1 MKKFLK
7 ISAILGAL
15 ITLSA
20 CGNLKDSDLANNPTT
35 STSQKKKYQTTS
47 TNDNSYNVLLK
58 NGRYLTSPIAGLT
71 ANDNDNNVDER
82 SLESQ
87 LMNLSHNQFST
98 GKYVFQEGQ
107 ELNQATVT
115 DWLGRY
121 SKSNKQG
128 LNPEKSKKG
137 KAYSPI
143 ILDQVL
149 EQDYLTKSGSGY
161 KLGGMSLGLAL
172 NSVDYYNKKDGGAE
186 YQAKISRD
194 RQESFGK
201 EAADKIVKRIRKQ
214 KGMKNIPILIGLFSK
229 TSKDSLVGGNYFAYG
244 IANANSS
251 KINQWKT
258 VNYRSQILPVVGNE
272 KAINS
277 SDATAFSDFK
287 AAIQDYFPNISGV
300 TANVQYQNDKLS
312 QMNITVTT
320 QFYGYA
326 QVESFTRLVAS
337 SAKKYLPTN
346 APIEIKITSVNDVQA
361 LIAKNSADDGYTIHI
376 FGGE

>member
-1 MKKFLK
+1 MKKVLK
-7 ISAILGAL
+7 ITAILGVL

-35 STSQKKKYQTTS
+35 SNSQKKKYQTTS

-58 NGRYLTSPIAGLT
+58 NGKYLTSPISGLT

-82 SLESQ
+82 ALESQ

-121 SKSNKQG
+121 SKSNKEG
-128 LNPEKSKKG
+128 LNPKKAAKG
-137 KAYSPI
+137 KSYKPI
-143 ILDQVL
+143 ILDQIL
-149 EQDYLTKSGSGY
+149 EQDYLTKNGSSY
-161 KLGGMSLGLAL
+161 KLGGISLGLAL
-172 NSVDYYNKKDGGAE
+172 NSVDYYNKKDGGPE
-186 YQAKISRD
+186 YQTKISRNK
-194 RQESFGK
+194 QESFGK
-201 EAADKIVKRIRKQ
+201 EAANKIIKRIRKQ

-251 KINQWKT
+251 KINEWKT
-258 VNYRSQILPVVGNE
+258 VSYRSQILPVVGNE

-287 AAIQDYFPNISGV
+287 SAIQDYFPNISGV
-300 TANVQYQNDKLS
+300 TANVQYQNGKLS

-361 LIAKNSADDGYTIHI
+361 LIAKNSADDGYSVHI

>member
-1 MKKFLK
+1 MKKVLK
-7 ISAILGAL
+7 ITAILGVL

-35 STSQKKKYQTTS
+35 SNSQKKKYQTTS

-58 NGRYLTSPIAGLT
+58 NGKYLTSPISGLT

-82 SLESQ
+82 ALESQ

-121 SKSNKQG
+121 SKSNKEG
-128 LNPEKSKKG
+128 LNPKKAAKG
-137 KAYSPI
+137 KSYKPI
-143 ILDQVL
+143 ILDQIL
-149 EQDYLTKSGSGY
+149 EQDYLTKNGSSY
-161 KLGGMSLGLAL
+161 KLGGISLGLAL
-172 NSVDYYNKKDGGAE
+172 NSVDYYNKKDGGPE
-186 YQAKISRD
+186 YQTKISRNK
-194 RQESFGK
+194 QESFGK
-201 EAADKIVKRIRKQ
+201 EAANKIIKRIRKQ

-251 KINQWKT
+251 KINEWKT
-258 VNYRSQILPVVGNE
+258 VSYRSQILPVVGNE

-287 AAIQDYFPNISGV
+287 SAIQDYFPNISGV
-300 TANVQYQNDKLS
+300 TANVQYENDKLS
-312 QMNITVTT
+312 QMNITITT

-361 LIAKNSADDGYTIHI
+361 LIAKNSADDGYSVHI

>member
-1 MKKFLK
+1 MKKVLK
-7 ISAILGAL
+7 ITAILGVL

-35 STSQKKKYQTTS
+35 SNSQKKKYQTTS

-58 NGRYLTSPIAGLT
+58 NGKYLTSPISGLT

-82 SLESQ
+82 ALESQ

-121 SKSNKQG
+121 SKSNKEG

-143 ILDQVL
+143 ILDQIL
-149 EQDYLTKSGSGY
+149 EQDYLTKNGSSY
-161 KLGGMSLGLAL
+161 KLGGISLGLAL
-172 NSVDYYNKKDGGAE
+172 NSVDYYNKKDGGPE
-186 YQAKISRD
+186 YQTKISRNQ
-194 RQESFGK
+194 QESFGK
-201 EAADKIVKRIRKQ
+201 EVANKVIKRIRKQ

-251 KINQWKT
+251 KINEWKT
-258 VNYRSQILPVVGNE
+258 VSYRSQILPVVGNE

-287 AAIQDYFPNISGV
+287 SAIQDYFPNISGV
-300 TANVQYQNDKLS
+300 TANVQYQNGKLS

-361 LIAKNSADDGYTIHI
+361 LIAKNSADDGYSVHI

>member
-1 MKKFLK
+1 MKKVLK
-7 ISAILGAL
+7 ITAILGVL

-35 STSQKKKYQTTS
+35 SNSQKKKYQTTS

-58 NGRYLTSPIAGLT
+58 NGKYLTSPISGLT

-82 SLESQ
+82 ALESQ

-121 SKSNKQG
+121 SKSNKEG
-128 LNPEKSKKG
+128 LNPKKAAKG
-137 KAYSPI
+137 KSYEPI
-143 ILDQVL
+143 ILDQIL
-149 EQDYLTKSGSGY
+149 EQDYLTKNGSSY
-161 KLGGMSLGLAL
+161 KLGGISLGLAL
-172 NSVDYYNKKDGGAE
+172 NSVDYYNKKDGGPE
-186 YQAKISRD
+186 YQTKISRNK
-194 RQESFGK
+194 QESFGK
-201 EAADKIVKRIRKQ
+201 DAANKVIKRIRKQ

-251 KINQWKT
+251 KINEWKT
-258 VNYRSQILPVVGNE
+258 VSYRSQILPVVGNE

-287 AAIQDYFPNISGV
+287 SAIQDYFPNISGV
-300 TANVQYQNDKLS
+300 TANVQYQNGKLS

-361 LIAKNSADDGYTIHI
+361 LIAKNSADDGYSVHI

>member
-47 TNDNSYNVLLK
+47 TNNNSYNVLLK
-58 NGRYLTSPIAGLT
+58 NGKYLTSPIEGLT
-71 ANDNDNNVDER
+71 ADTNDNSVDER

-87 LMNLSHNQFST
+87 LMSLSHNQFST

-107 ELNQATVT
+107 ELNQTTVT

-121 SKSNKQG
+121 SKSNKEG
-128 LNPEKSKKG
+128 LNPTKAAKG
-137 KAYSPI
+137 KSYKPI

-149 EQDYLTKSGSGY
+149 EQDYLTKNGSGY

-186 YQAKISRD
+186 YQAKIPRD
-194 RQESFGK
+194 KQESFGK

-287 AAIQDYFPNISGV
+287 SAIQDYFPNISGV
-300 TANVQYQNDKLS
+300 TANVQYKNNKLS

-346 APIEIKITSVNDVQA
+346 APVEIKITSVNDVQA
-361 LIAKNSADDGYTIHI
+361 LIAKNSADDGYSIHI

>member
-1 MKKFLK
+1 MKKVLK
-7 ISAILGAL
+7 ITAILGVL

-35 STSQKKKYQTTS
+35 SNSQKKKYQTTS

-58 NGRYLTSPIAGLT
+58 NGKYLTSPISGLT

-82 SLESQ
+82 ALESQ

-121 SKSNKQG
+121 SKSNKEG
-128 LNPEKSKKG
+128 LNPKKAAKG
-137 KAYSPI
+137 KSYEPI
-143 ILDQVL
+143 ILDQIL
-149 EQDYLTKSGSGY
+149 EQDYLTKNGSSY
-161 KLGGMSLGLAL
+161 KLGGISLGLAL
-172 NSVDYYNKKDGGAE
+172 NSVDYYNKKDGGPE
-186 YQAKISRD
+186 YQTKISRNQ
-194 RQESFGK
+194 QESFGK
-201 EAADKIVKRIRKQ
+201 DAANKVIKRIRKQ

-251 KINQWKT
+251 KINEWKT
-258 VNYRSQILPVVGNE
+258 VSYRSQILPVVGNE

-287 AAIQDYFPNISGV
+287 SAIQDYFPNISGV
-300 TANVQYQNDKLS
+300 TANVQYQNGKLS

-361 LIAKNSADDGYTIHI
+361 LIAKNSADDGYSVHI

>member
-1 MKKFLK
+1 MKKVLK
-7 ISAILGAL
+7 ITAILGVL

-35 STSQKKKYQTTS
+35 SNSQKKKYQTTS

-58 NGRYLTSPIAGLT
+58 NGKYLTSPISGLT

-82 SLESQ
+82 ALESQ

-121 SKSNKQG
+121 SKSNKEG
-128 LNPEKSKKG
+128 LNPKKATKG
-137 KAYSPI
+137 KSYEPI
-143 ILDQVL
+143 ILDQIL
-149 EQDYLTKSGSGY
+149 EQDYLTKNGSSY
-161 KLGGMSLGLAL
+161 KLGGISLGLAL
-172 NSVDYYNKKDGGAE
+172 NSVDYYNKKDGGPE
-186 YQAKISRD
+186 YQTKISRNK
-194 RQESFGK
+194 QESFGK
-201 EAADKIVKRIRKQ
+201 EAANKVIKRIRKQ

-251 KINQWKT
+251 KINEWKT
-258 VNYRSQILPVVGNE
+258 VSYRSQILPVVGNE

-287 AAIQDYFPNISGV
+287 SAIQDYFPNISGV
-300 TANVQYQNDKLS
+300 TANVQYQNGKLS

-361 LIAKNSADDGYTIHI
+361 LIAKNSADDGYSVHI

>member
-1 MKKFLK
+1 MKKVLK
-7 ISAILGAL
+7 ITAILGVL

-35 STSQKKKYQTTS
+35 SNSQKKKYQTTS

-58 NGRYLTSPIAGLT
+58 NGKYLTSPISGLT

-82 SLESQ
+82 ALESQ

-121 SKSNKQG
+121 SKSNKEG
-128 LNPEKSKKG
+128 LNPKKAVKG
-137 KAYSPI
+137 KSYEPI
-143 ILDQVL
+143 ILDQIL
-149 EQDYLTKSGSGY
+149 EQDYLTKNGSSY
-161 KLGGMSLGLAL
+161 KLGGISLGLAL
-172 NSVDYYNKKDGGAE
+172 NSVDYYNKKDGGPE
-186 YQAKISRD
+186 YQTKISRNK
-194 RQESFGK
+194 QESFGK
-201 EAADKIVKRIRKQ
+201 EAANKVIKRIRKQ

-251 KINQWKT
+251 KINEWKT
-258 VNYRSQILPVVGNE
+258 VSYRSQILPVVGNE

-287 AAIQDYFPNISGV
+287 SAIQDYFPNISGV
-300 TANVQYQNDKLS
+300 TANVQYQNGKLS

-361 LIAKNSADDGYTIHI
+361 LIAKNSADDGYSVHI

>member
-1 MKKFLK
+1 MKNFVK
-7 ISAILGAL
+7 ISAILGVL

-35 STSQKKKYQTTS
+35 STSQKKTYQTTS
-47 TNDNSYNVLLK
+47 TNNNSYNVLLK
-58 NGRYLTSPIAGLT
+58 NGKYLTSPIEGLT
-71 ANDNDNNVDER
+71 ADTNDNSVDER
-82 SLESQ
+82 ALESQ
-87 LMNLSHNQFST
+87 LMGLSHNQFST
-98 GKYVFQEGQ
+98 GRYVFQEGQ
-107 ELNQATVT
+107 QLNQTTVT

-121 SKSNKQG
+121 SKNNKEG
-128 LNPEKSKKG
+128 LNPEKAAKG
-137 KAYSPI
+137 KAYEPI

-149 EQDYLTKSGSGY
+149 EQDYLTKNGSGY

-172 NSVDYYNKKDGGAE
+172 NSVDYYNKKDGGPE
-186 YQAKISRD
+186 YQSKISREK
-194 RQESFGK
+194 QESFGK
-201 EAADKIVKRIRKQ
+201 DAADKIVKRIRAQ

-251 KINQWKT
+251 KINQWKA
-258 VNYRSQILPVVGNE
+258 VDYRSQILPVVGNE

-287 AAIQDYFPNISGV
+287 SAIQDYFPNISGV
-300 TANVQYQNDKLS
+300 TANVQYENDKLS

-361 LIAKNSADDGYTIHI
+361 LIAKNSADDGYSVHI

>member
-1 MKKFLK
+1 MKKVLK
-7 ISAILGAL
+7 ITAILGVL

-35 STSQKKKYQTTS
+35 SNSQKKKYQTTS

-58 NGRYLTSPIAGLT
+58 NGKYLTSPISGLT

-82 SLESQ
+82 ALESQ

-121 SKSNKQG
+121 SKSNKEG
-128 LNPEKSKKG
+128 LNPKKAAKG
-137 KAYSPI
+137 KSYEPI
-143 ILDQVL
+143 ILDQIL
-149 EQDYLTKSGSGY
+149 EQDYLTKNGSSY
-161 KLGGMSLGLAL
+161 KLGGISLGLAL
-172 NSVDYYNKKDGGAE
+172 NSVDYYNKKDGGPE
-186 YQAKISRD
+186 YQTKISRNK
-194 RQESFGK
+194 QESFGK
-201 EAADKIVKRIRKQ
+201 EAANKVIKRIRKQ

-251 KINQWKT
+251 KINEWKT
-258 VNYRSQILPVVGNE
+258 VSYRSQILPVVGNE

-287 AAIQDYFPNISGV
+287 SAIQDYFPNISGV
-300 TANVQYQNDKLS
+300 TANVQYQNGKLS

-361 LIAKNSADDGYTIHI
+361 LIAKNSADDGYSVHI